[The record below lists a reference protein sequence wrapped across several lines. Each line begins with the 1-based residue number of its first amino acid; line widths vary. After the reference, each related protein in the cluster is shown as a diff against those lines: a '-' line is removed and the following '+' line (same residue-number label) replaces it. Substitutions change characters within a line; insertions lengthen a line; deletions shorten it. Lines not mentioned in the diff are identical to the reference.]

1 MFMYLLVLMLL
12 SFFLVFMGIIIG
24 VVHTP
29 TPFYHFGVHEVGTA
43 KLKHRSLELKV
54 DAFFK

>member
-1 MFMYLLVLMLL
+1 
-12 SFFLVFMGIIIG
+12 MGIIIG